1 MVQIVW
7 CLLSKRRGSRREGN
21 TSTGE
26 RPTNGFP
33 LVAVG
38 EGGGAKST
46 GLGFLT
52 DGAGC
57 LRGVVEEFLE
67 RRTCFLHVAKA
78 FGGGVFGCGAARPLK
93 DRQVARVR

>member
-1 MVQIVW
+1 M
-7 CLLSKRRGSRREGN
+7 
-21 TSTGE
+21 
-26 RPTNGFP
+26 
-33 LVAVG
+33 AVG

-93 DRQVARVR
+93 EPHVAQVREGGGLVAKEGEGMVRRS